1 MVLDLVVEPNADT
14 YSSNELPDND
24 LVTFIPAS
32 ETGFGV
38 SPRHEL
44 RTDARAETSLG
55 ELSDRRLCYFE
66 APRLLGFS
74 EWSQ

>member
-1 MVLDLVVEPNADT
+1 MVLDLVVEPNAET

-38 SPRHEL
+38 SPRREL

-55 ELSDRRLCYFE
+55 E
-66 APRLLGFS
+66 
-74 EWSQ
+74 